1 MEFVVADVGIGV
13 SDPDLLAS
21 ALSFGGVP
29 HTPRFDYTE
38 RRFES
43 EDGEMILSVKDE
55 MSQELGSRAGGRL
68 AARMVR
74 NLLGDDQ
81 VVVLDFA
88 DVSVI
93 SSSFADEVLGRLF
106 VDLGPMTF
114 ANRIEIRNA
123 NPNVRG
129 LIDRAIVQ
137 RTRLG
142 NGGV

>member
-1 MEFVVADVGIGV
+1 MPINSADG
-13 SDPDLLAS
+13 
-21 ALSFGGVP
+21 
-29 HTPRFDYTE
+29 R
-38 RRFES
+38 
-43 EDGEMILSVKDE
+43 MILSVKDE

-142 NGGV
+142 NGGA

>member
-1 MEFVVADVGIGV
+1 MPIN
-13 SDPDLLAS
+13 
-21 ALSFGGVP
+21 
-29 HTPRFDYTE
+29 
-38 RRFES
+38 S
-43 EDGEMILSVKDE
+43 EGSRMILSVKDE
-55 MSQELGSRAGGRL
+55 IRQELGSRAGGRL
-68 AARMVR
+68 VARMVR

-93 SSSFADEVLGRLF
+93 SSSFADEVMGRLF
-106 VDLGPMTF
+106 VDLGPLTF

-123 NPNVRG
+123 NPNIRG

-142 NGGV
+142 NG

>member
-1 MEFVVADVGIGV
+1 
-13 SDPDLLAS
+13 
-21 ALSFGGVP
+21 
-29 HTPRFDYTE
+29 
-38 RRFES
+38 
-43 EDGEMILSVKDE
+43 MILSVKDE
-55 MSQELGSRAGGRL
+55 IRQELGSRAGGRL
-68 AARMVR
+68 VARMVR

-93 SSSFADEVLGRLF
+93 SSSFADEVMGQLF
-106 VDLGPMTF
+106 VDLGPLTF

-123 NPNVRG
+123 TPNIRG

-142 NGGV
+142 NG